1 MHGLKYASLFA
12 VLFAVVTLGGVWG
25 SPNSQLFAATL
36 CVNPGGTSG
45 CFAKIG
51 DAVAAAAKNDTIQVA
66 AGTYAEDVVI
76 GKPLSLVGAGWSST
90 IINAKGLANGV
101 YVDGL
106 DHPGLTNVVV
116 FGFTVKNAN
125 FEGILVTNASNVT
138 IASNRIVA
146 NDQSIDLVDGTCPGI
161 PIFETLEGF
170 DCGEGIHL
178 LGVHHSTVSG
188 NVVTNNAGGI
198 LISDDTGP
206 THHNVITRNVV
217 TNNPDDCGITLAS
230 HPPATNPVS
239 GKPLGVYNN
248 TISENVSSKNGL
260 AVGGAGAG
268 VGIFDSV
275 PGAANYG
282 NVVTHNRLTDN
293 GLPGVAMHSH
303 APGQNL
309 NDNVIVGNVISG
321 NGADTDDTATPGPT
335 GINVNN
341 GFGGSPVR
349 GTVISQNVISNEDVD
364 VAVRTVSSVNVNLN
378 QLLGSGTGVAN
389 LGNGPVQAVEN
400 WWGCAGGPGSLGCT
414 TVSGP
419 KVAFTP
425 WLVAPF

>member
-1 MHGLKYASLFA
+1 MRRFKYSSLA
-12 VLFAVVTLGGVWG
+12 AALLAVVTLASLWG
-25 SPNSQLFAATL
+25 SSNSQLFAATL

-51 DAVAAAAKNDTIQVA
+51 DAVGAAAKNDTIQVA

-76 GKPLSLVGAGWSST
+76 GKPLSLIGAGRST
-90 IINAKGLANGV
+90 TTINAKGLANGV

-116 FGFTVKNAN
+116 SGFSVINAN
-125 FEGILVTNASNVT
+125 FEGILVTNTSDVI
-138 IASNRIVA
+138 IASNRISA
-146 NDQSIDLVDGTCPGI
+146 NDKSIDLADGTCPGV
-161 PIFETLEGF
+161 PAFETLEGF

-178 LGVHHSTVSG
+178 SGADYSTVSG
-188 NVVTNNAGGI
+188 NAVNNNAGGI
-198 LISDDTGP
+198 LISDDTAAA
-206 THHNVITRNVV
+206 HHNVITRNVV

-230 HPPATNPVS
+230 HPFFNNPA
-239 GKPLGVYNN
+239 GKPLGVYSN
-248 TISENVSSKNGL
+248 TISDNVSSNNGL

-268 VGIFDSV
+268 VGIFTSV

-309 NDNVIVGNVISG
+309 NNNVIVDNIISG
-321 NGADTDDTATPGPT
+321 NGADTDDTVTPGRT

-341 GFGGSPVR
+341 GFGGSAVS

-364 VAVRTVSSVNVNLN
+364 VAVRTVASVDINLN
-378 QLLGSGTGVAN
+378 QLLGTGIGVDN
-389 LGNGPVQAVEN
+389 LGNGPVEAVEN
-400 WWGCAGGPGSLGCT
+400 WWGCAAGPGSAGCT